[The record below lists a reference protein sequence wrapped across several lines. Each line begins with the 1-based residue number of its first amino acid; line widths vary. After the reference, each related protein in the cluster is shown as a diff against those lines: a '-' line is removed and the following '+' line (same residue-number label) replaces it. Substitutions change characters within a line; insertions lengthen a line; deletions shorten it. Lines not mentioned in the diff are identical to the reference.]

1 MTSQELSKMR
11 EAMIIANNYAMTF
24 AHTDDSGS
32 CNFDRPIIKIN
43 RLTRKQAESL
53 PLQVSKCYGGGGW
66 WNVYCALYGQANRRT
81 MMAEAFA
88 RKMNEL
94 GFECSVYYMLD

>member
-24 AHTDDSGS
+24 AYTDDSGS
-32 CNFDRPIIKIN
+32 CNFDHPIIKIN
-43 RLTRKQAESL
+43 RLTKKQAESL
-53 PLQVSKCYGGGGW
+53 PLRVSKCYGGGGW
-66 WNVYCALYGQANRRT
+66 WSVDSALYGQAMRRT
-81 MMAEAFA
+81 AMAEAFA
-88 RKMNEL
+88 RKMSEL